1 MKSNKCSIGDVVEV
15 QPIEG
20 GQALPDSLPAGA
32 QVRLVKL
39 GTAFGIVERDGRE
52 WRVAEEN
59 LVPRA
64 VTGTAVPTK
73 PLIRTLS
80 SPPNHG
86 NN

>member
-15 QPIEG
+15 QPIQG

-32 QVRLVKL
+32 QVRLVTL
-39 GTAFGIVERDGRE
+39 GMAFGIVERDGRE
-52 WRVAEEN
+52 WRVVEEN

-64 VTGTAVPTK
+64 ATRTAVPTK
-73 PLIRTLS
+73 PLIRTPS

>member
-1 MKSNKCSIGDVVEV
+1 MKSDRCSIGDVVEV

-20 GQALPDSLPAGA
+20 GQNLPASLPAGA